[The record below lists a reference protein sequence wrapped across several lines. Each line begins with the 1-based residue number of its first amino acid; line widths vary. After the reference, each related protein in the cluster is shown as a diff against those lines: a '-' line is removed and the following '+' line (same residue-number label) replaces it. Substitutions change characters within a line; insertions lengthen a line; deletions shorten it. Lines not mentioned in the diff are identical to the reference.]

1 MTSALPKT
9 ITTTKVTIITI
20 KMTNMGPENTK
31 LLWTLVVTLPKLYRL
46 EWGSVSS
53 SDMLLWAERCCPE
66 ILNRPALNLKP
77 ATGARRLD
85 SAPDTPQIYHTL
97 KTEHNVPENPRE
109 SAQRTTNYAF
119 VSDAWS
125 PNLANEITSP
135 GDHRIVFCYHTLYI
149 WCRDDLIVIFILF
162 LWHNQLYAVM
172 LQKVWFPS
180 LIRELSEI
188 LRATRCPGIKG
199 PPAANQNRLVTQTMY
214 NES

>member
-135 GDHRIVFCYHTLYI
+135 GDHRIVFLLSHIVYMMPGWLNCDFYLIFMAQPALCSNAIESLVPLADTRI
-149 WCRDDLIVIFILF
+149 EWDITRDEVSR
-162 LWHNQLYAVM
+162 N
-172 LQKVWFPS
+172 
-180 LIRELSEI
+180 
-188 LRATRCPGIKG
+188 
-199 PPAANQNRLVTQTMY
+199 
-214 NES
+214 